1 MKRLIL
7 ALGIGAAAL
16 GISTPASAQT
26 GCRWYDVNCRIAT
39 GDTRA
44 GTSVGTSADRVDSSW
59 RIVGH
64 DANGNAIY
72 ERRRVDGNGNLI
84 IERARRDGS
93 GRMVIFQR
101 DVNDN
106 NNNANNGSWRIVGHD
121 ANGNAIYE
129 RRRTD
134 GNGRVVVERARRD
147 NLGRMVIIDRD
158 VRNRNDRDVRD
169 SRFDRNGM
177 DCTYKEN
184 PRGTKEQ
191 CKYDKNKSNRVNRT
205 NRINRTNRVNSG
217 LYRDANLNNVYRTPA
232 VSGDKY
238 KAGKANSAKYNKS
251 NGKGKGHN
259 KH

>member
-16 GISTPASAQT
+16 AVSTPASAQT

-44 GTSVGTSADRVDSSW
+44 GTSVGTGVDRVDSSW
-59 RIVGH
+59 RVIGH

-72 ERRRVDGNGNLI
+72 ERRRVDGNGNVI
-84 IERARRDGS
+84 VERARRDAS
-93 GRMVIFQR
+93 GRMVIIDR
-101 DVNDN
+101 DVSDRNVN
-106 NNNANNGSWRIVGHD
+106 NSSSWRIIGHD

-129 RRRTD
+129 RRRVD
-134 GNGRVVVERARRD
+134 GNGNVIVERARRD
-147 NLGRMVIIDRD
+147 ALGRMVIIDRD
-158 VRNRNDRDVRD
+158 VRNRNDRNVRD
-169 SRFDRNGM
+169 SRRFDRDGM

-184 PRGTKEQ
+184 PRGSMEK

-205 NRINRTNRVNSG
+205 NRINRTNRVNSER
-217 LYRDANLNNVYRTPA
+217 YRAANLDNVYRTSA
-232 VSGDKY
+232 VYGDKY
-238 KAGKANSAKYNKS
+238 KAGKANSAKHNKS
-251 NGKGKGHN
+251 NGKAKGHN